1 MLCILLYS
9 ISAKN
14 MATAAAGGANESD
27 VELAPAVTD
36 IETSIQATRDAE
48 STMVVVTP
56 KMDFYKTKVVYM
68 QWPMQET
75 SPPGND
81 ELVP

>member
-1 MLCILLYS
+1 
-9 ISAKN
+9 
-14 MATAAAGGANESD
+14 MATAAGGANDSD

-36 IETSIQATRDAE
+36 IEAPIQATGDTE
-48 STMVVVTP
+48 PIMVVVTP
-56 KMDFYKTKVVYM
+56 KRDFYKAKVVYM

-81 ELVP
+81 ELVA